1 MFINHTYINLL
12 QGSFVPASFCKLNL
26 VDRIFT
32 RLGAR
37 DDILHGQSTFLVELS
52 EASTILQ
59 HATRHSLVL
68 LDELG
73 RGTSTHDGN
82 AIATAYVGKLTQMK
96 CRTIFSTHYHNL
108 VDRFAHNEHI
118 QLGHMVS
125 VVFLFS
131 CIFAYC
137 LNCFRLVW
145 WRMKMKRMLNRNV
158 SLSCTN

>member
-1 MFINHTYINLL
+1 MFL
-12 QGSFVPASFCKLNL
+12 QGSFVPASYCKLNL

-37 DDILHGQSTFLVELS
+37 DDILQGQSTFLVELS

-59 HATRHSLVL
+59 HATHHSLIL

-82 AIATAYVGKLTQMK
+82 AIATAYVAKLTQMK

-108 VDRFAHNEHI
+108 VDRFTDNRHI
-118 QLGHMVS
+118 QLGHMVG
-125 VVFLFS
+125 
-131 CIFAYC
+131 A
-137 LNCFRLVW
+137 N
-145 WRMKMKRMLNRNV
+145 
-158 SLSCTN
+158 LSFNHKKSNTRP